1 MHCVVRLTRLIP
13 GFFFIYLVY
22 IYGTYYWVDL
32 LALYLVFEITI
43 HFNYDH
49 VFIMI
54 YYYWL
59 IYYAYKITL
68 FHLNM
73 ERPSSGKQSNHKDYM
88 GSGLS

>member
-1 MHCVVRLTRLIP
+1 
-13 GFFFIYLVY
+13 
-22 IYGTYYWVDL
+22 
-32 LALYLVFEITI
+32 
-43 HFNYDH
+43 
-49 VFIMI
+49 MI

-68 FHLNM
+68 FNLNM